1 MKKARA
7 WSLVETIKVMATLLP
22 IHSQP
27 GKIKYPLCDIIIIN
41 IIMLRLAISSAIP
54 LHHQQQQ
61 QQQHHPQRRSPSAE
75 AVASD
80 FADLP
85 GHR

>member
-1 MKKARA
+1 MEKETQNEKIQS

-41 IIMLRLAISSAIP
+41 ITIIIVILILIIMIIIVTIIVSFLKRCPKKI
-54 LHHQQQQ
+54 
-61 QQQHHPQRRSPSAE
+61 
-75 AVASD
+75 
-80 FADLP
+80 
-85 GHR
+85 